1 MRSQGIRCQ
10 QGFTLTE
17 LLVAMAVAG
26 LVTTAVYSTYNA
38 QQQAYVKQSDA
49 CLVQENLRTAMY
61 FLERSIRMAGF
72 NPTSKPMSVGF
83 TDGTNNTVGSSTDS
97 QVTLTYDD
105 DESGALDDGEIYTF
119 QLNGN
124 DLDMIQGIVTPVT
137 QTIAEGITGLT
148 FTFLDSTG
156 AASTANI
163 TSVVITITGSRGT
176 NTSTLTNRVFCRNL
190 VL

>member
-1 MRSQGIRCQ
+1 MRPQGIRCQ

-17 LLVAMAVAG
+17 LLVAMVLAG

-49 CLVQENLRTAMY
+49 CIVQQNLRAAM
-61 FLERSIRMAGF
+61 FHLERAIRMAGF
-72 NPTSKPMSVGF
+72 NPKGKPMIVGF
-83 TDGTNNTVGSSTDS
+83 TDGTNNTVNSSTDS
-97 QVTLTYDD
+97 QVTLTYDN
-105 DESGALDDGEIYTF
+105 DESGVLEDDEIYKF

-124 DLDMIQGIVTPVT
+124 DLDMTQGVATPVT
-137 QTIAEGITGLT
+137 QTIAEGISGLT

-156 AASTANI
+156 AASTANT
-163 TSVVITITGSRGT
+163 TSVLITITGSRGT
-176 NTSTLTNRVFCRNL
+176 NASTLTNRVFCRNL